1 MEMIFGSFLAYYI
14 MIVMKLQWLENQ
26 KYISNEVGFSTLT
39 KEEVETQV
47 EEIMKELVENRSEK
61 IDIQNSCSD

>member
-1 MEMIFGSFLAYYI
+1 MEMILGSFLAYYI
-14 MIVMKLQWLENQ
+14 MTVMKLQWLENQ

-47 EEIMKELVENRSEK
+47 EEIMKELVENRSGK
-61 IDIQNSCSD
+61 NRHPK

>member
-1 MEMIFGSFLAYYI
+1 MEMILGSFLAYYI
-14 MIVMKLQWLENQ
+14 MTVMKLQWLENQ

-47 EEIMKELVENRSEK
+47 EEIMKELVENRPGKK
-61 IDIQNSCSD
+61 IVSSIIHI

>member
-1 MEMIFGSFLAYYI
+1 MILGSFLAYYI
-14 MIVMKLQWLENQ
+14 MTVMKLQWLENQ

-47 EEIMKELVENRSEK
+47 EEIMKELVENRSGK
-61 IDIQNSCSD
+61 NRHPK